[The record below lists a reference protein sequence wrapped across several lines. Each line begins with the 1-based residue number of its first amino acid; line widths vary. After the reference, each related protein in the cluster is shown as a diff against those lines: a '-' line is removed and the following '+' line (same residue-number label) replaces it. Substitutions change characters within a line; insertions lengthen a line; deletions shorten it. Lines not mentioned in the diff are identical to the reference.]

1 MRKNT
6 KRGITAVALLGA
18 VLATST
24 GCSRAAPSADVIT
37 LIYDKGP
44 FSKTAFQECVEPN
57 HTAWAGPFD
66 QTFSYTAGQIT
77 YDFTGAKDAESAPL
91 KFVSQDN
98 QEMEVTGVAAF
109 DLNTDCKTLQNFH
122 ENIGRRKN
130 MYNDGDKVGEG
141 WVPGLQTYT
150 GQPLQRAL
158 QDAGQKYGWEALRGD
173 GATRAQFEKD
183 VADALPGL
191 VAGATADDAF
201 FVNFRVTINKPVPT
215 NQALIDQV
223 NEKAAAEARIATI
236 NAQKAAQDAEIA
248 QIEQLVG
255 VLGPDGYILYRSQI
269 ACEQQK
275 PGCLPYLPLPTGSP
289 VTVPLPAK

>member
-173 GATRAQFEKD
+173 GATREGGGRGSDRHHQRAEGRAGRRD
-183 VADALPGL
+183 RADRA
-191 VAGATADDAF
+191 AGGRA
-201 FVNFRVTINKPVPT
+201 RSGRIHPVP
-215 NQALIDQV
+215 Q
-223 NEKAAAEARIATI
+223 
-236 NAQKAAQDAEIA
+236 
-248 QIEQLVG
+248 
-255 VLGPDGYILYRSQI
+255 PDR
-269 ACEQQK
+269 
-275 PGCLPYLPLPTGSP
+275 
-289 VTVPLPAK
+289 V